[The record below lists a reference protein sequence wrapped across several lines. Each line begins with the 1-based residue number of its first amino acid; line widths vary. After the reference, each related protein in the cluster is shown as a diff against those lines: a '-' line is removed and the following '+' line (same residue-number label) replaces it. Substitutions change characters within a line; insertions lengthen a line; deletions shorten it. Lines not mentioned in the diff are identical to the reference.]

1 MTPVRIA
8 KIWNTDNNKCWC
20 SHGATGSLTHRWW
33 KCRECNHAGRH
44 FGGFLQNWTYFSI
57 PCDNCTPWYLPKWN
71 ENLHPHKLFTN
82 IYNSLIHHYQNLDT
96 TKMSFCMWWINKLW
110 TNQTMEYYSA
120 LKINEGSSHEGTW
133 RNLECTLSWWR
144 DGAQTVFR
152 AEKLLCDTIIV
163 DKCPYT
169 SVKTHRIYNTES
181 EPHGNWALV
190 NNNVWILVHNGSKVM
205 WEMRGNEEVCGKS
218 LYSPLNFSENRK
230 LKKMKSKDNNPTV

>member
-1 MTPVRIA
+1 MNR
-8 KIWNTDNNKCWC
+8 K
-20 SHGATGSLTHRWW
+20 LTFTQKPAHR
-33 KCRECNHAGRH
+33 C
-44 FGGFLQNWTYFSI
+44 LQQ
-57 PCDNCTPWYLPKWN
+57 L
-71 ENLHPHKLFTN
+71 LFTVATLWSN
-82 IYNSLIHHYQNLDT
+82 QGIHEKVDG
-96 TKMSFCMWWINKLW
+96 W
-110 TNQTMEYYSA
+110 TNCGANQTMEYYSA